1 MKTTYVLGTA
11 DDGYCLTCGTLGKCI
26 DRLFYSEK
34 SCEYRDIQDYSICKV
49 KHPENLTPDYGMAGD
64 FYLLNKDGE
73 IDEKN
78 EEILEKGKIIRLK
91 KSDLKFIKKHL
102 PINQ

>member
-1 MKTTYVLGTA
+1 MKTTYTIGTS

-26 DRLFYSEK
+26 ERLFDDVK
-34 SCEYRDIQDYSICKV
+34 KTEYRETKDYSICKV
-49 KHPENLTPDYGMAGD
+49 KHPDNLILDYGMWGD
-64 FYLLNKDGE
+64 VYLLNESGE

-78 EEILEKGKIIRLK
+78 DEILEKGKTINLK

>member
-1 MKTTYVLGTA
+1 MW
-11 DDGYCLTCGTLGKCI
+11 
-26 DRLFYSEK
+26 
-34 SCEYRDIQDYSICKV
+34 
-49 KHPENLTPDYGMAGD
+49 GD
-64 FYLLNKDGE
+64 VYLLNESGE

-78 EEILEKGKIIRLK
+78 DEILEKGKTINLK